1 VGRAVIQALI
11 TTSGDGTEAVRP
23 EETILRRV
31 LESNMEGARRDRISP
46 RAFKPRAEKDK
57 DGLSC
62 FREKYHDP
70 ASVACAPPD
79 FVRPRFARL
88 RVRELFELKLSVRA
102 DPFEPNGVG
111 HCLIPELTSLNR
123 SESWAGDLHVRLAHE
138 LSECLGPFNCGDEKS
153 AA

>member
-1 VGRAVIQALI
+1 MIQALI
-11 TTSGDGTEAVRP
+11 TTSGDGAEAVSP

-46 RAFKPRAEKDK
+46 RAFKPRPDKDR
-57 DGLSC
+57 DGLSF

-70 ASVACAPPD
+70 TGIACAPPS
-79 FVRPRFARL
+79 FVRPRVARL
-88 RVRELFELKLSVRA
+88 HVEALSELQLSVRP

-111 HCLIPELTSLNR
+111 HCLMPELNSLNR
-123 SESWAGDLHVRLAHE
+123 SEPWAGDLHVRLAHE